1 MPQFVLPELG
11 VGEVELFEPEDCSAC
26 EGVDCT
32 AEPLVEDVVG
42 IALTEGAPV
51 DPALEELD
59 RGLLEL
65 GVAELELFDPDDCSE
80 TDGVDCT
87 AELWAKAVEIRR
99 FNANTA
105 NTPDLIIDFSI

>member
-11 VGEVELFEPEDCSAC
+11 VVEVALLEPDDCSAC

-42 IALTEGAPV
+42 IALAEGAPV
-51 DPALEELD
+51 DPAPEELD

-65 GVAELELFDPDDCSE
+65 GVAEVELFEPDDCSD
-80 TDGVDCT
+80 TDGVD
-87 AELWAKAVEIRR
+87 
-99 FNANTA
+99 
-105 NTPDLIIDFSI
+105 